1 VGSVAAFASGSAL
14 IVPKRI
20 VTVDALPRNQ
30 LGKLIRRD
38 LIAVATPGDPDSVP
52 RA

>member
-1 VGSVAAFASGSAL
+1 VGSASAFASGSAL

-20 VTVDALPRNQ
+20 VTVDALPRNR

-38 LIAVATPGDPDSVP
+38 LIAVATPGAPEFVS
-52 RA
+52 RG